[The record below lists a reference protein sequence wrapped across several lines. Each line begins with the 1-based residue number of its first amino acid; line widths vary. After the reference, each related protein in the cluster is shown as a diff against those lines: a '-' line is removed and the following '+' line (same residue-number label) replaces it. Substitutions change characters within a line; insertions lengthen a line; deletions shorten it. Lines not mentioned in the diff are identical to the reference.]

1 MSEQIYRRA
10 GKQVRP
16 FCLAARVYC
25 RGYSRRLQRAMTDF
39 GADESFDGAS
49 KKIKEHYGIEVPIS
63 ATRKVT
69 QAHGETMLREEPDSE
84 LGKQGARLV
93 IAGMDGS
100 MIPIVSIKT
109 DEKGREIKGDKRK
122 RRELSWK
129 EARLCVARDPR
140 SVSGHY
146 RATMGGVEQ
155 AGLQLVGCVA
165 EAGGGK
171 STKLHC
177 VADGAPWIA
186 SQVEQRFGGQA
197 NFLVDFY
204 HVSEYLAAAS
214 ELLGEK
220 KKTVWLKRQ
229 QRRLKVNRAT
239 EVITELNKLESIEK
253 DKLAR
258 SGERSKA
265 TKEEQPAA
273 TCKRYLENR
282 LEYLD
287 YKSAL
292 KAGLP
297 ISSGETESGHRWVIQ
312 ARLKIAGAWWKTS
325 NAERMLKLRTLRASN
340 EWESYWQRLSQT
352 AA

>member
-1 MSEQIYRRA
+1 MYRRA

-16 FCLAARVYC
+16 FCLAAGVTC
-25 RGYSRRLQRAMTDF
+25 RGYSRRLQRAVADF
-39 GADESFDGAS
+39 GADESFGEAA

-63 ATRKVT
+63 ATRTVT
-69 QAHGETMLREEPDSE
+69 QTHGEAMLRQESDSK

-100 MIPIVSIKT
+100 MVPIVSIKT
-109 DEKGREIKGDKRK
+109 DEKGRKIKGDQRK
-122 RRELSWK
+122 QRELSWK

-146 RATMGGVEQ
+146 RATMGDVDQ

-177 VADGAPWIA
+177 VADGAPWIVA
-186 SQVEQRFGGQA
+186 QVEERFAGQA

-214 ELLGEK
+214 QLLGEGK
-220 KKTVWLKRQ
+220 KGFWFKQQ
-229 QRRLKVNRAT
+229 QRRLKANQT
-239 EVITELNKLESIEK
+239 SDVIKELTNLEQIEK
-253 DKLAR
+253 SKLANMAKR
-258 SGERSKA
+258 SSVS
-265 TKEEQPAA
+265 KEEQPASA
-273 TCKRYLENR
+273 CRRYLENR
-282 LEYLD
+282 LAYLD
-287 YKSAL
+287 YKTTL

-312 ARLKIAGAWWKTS
+312 VRLKIAGAWWKTD
-325 NAERMLKLRTLRASN
+325 NAERMLKLRTMRASG
-340 EWESYWQRLSQT
+340 EWASYWCRVRQ
-352 AA
+352 AAA

>member
-1 MSEQIYRRA
+1 
-10 GKQVRP
+10 
-16 FCLAARVYC
+16 
-25 RGYSRRLQRAMTDF
+25 MTDF
-39 GADESFDGAS
+39 GSDQSFGEAA

-69 QAHGETMLREEPDSE
+69 QAHGEAMLQQEPEGE

-100 MIPIVSIKT
+100 MVPIVSIRT
-109 DEKGREIKGDKRK
+109 DEKGREIKGDRRK
-122 RRELSWK
+122 QRELSWK

-146 RATMGGVEQ
+146 RATMGDVEQ

-171 STKLHC
+171 STKVHC
-177 VADGAPWIA
+177 VADGAPWIV
-186 SQVEQRFGGQA
+186 SQVEERFAGQA

-214 ELLGEK
+214 ELLGESK
-220 KKTVWLKRQ
+220 KHFWFKQQ
-229 QRRLKVNRAT
+229 QRRLKANQT
-239 EVITELNKLESIEK
+239 SDVIKELAKLEAIEK
-253 DKLAR
+253 AKPANAAKR
-258 SGERSKA
+258 SSITR
-265 TKEEQPAA
+265 EEQPASA
-273 TCKRYLENR
+273 CRRYLENR
-282 LEYLD
+282 LAYLD
-287 YKSAL
+287 YKTTL

-312 ARLKIAGAWWKTS
+312 VRLKIAGAWWKTD
-325 NAERMLKLRTLRASN
+325 NAERMLKLRTMRASG
-340 EWESYWQRLSQT
+340 EWASYWRRVRQ
-352 AA
+352 AAA

>member
-1 MSEQIYRRA
+1 
-10 GKQVRP
+10 
-16 FCLAARVYC
+16 
-25 RGYSRRLQRAMTDF
+25 MTDF
-39 GADESFDGAS
+39 GADESFGKAA

-63 ATRKVT
+63 ATRTVT
-69 QAHGETMLREEPDSE
+69 QAHGDAMLREEPDSE

-100 MIPIVSIKT
+100 MVPIVSIET

-122 RRELSWK
+122 HRELSWK

-146 RATMGGVEQ
+146 RATMGDVERP
-155 AGLQLVGCVA
+155 GSQLVGCVA

-171 STKLHC
+171 PTKLHC
-177 VADGAPWIA
+177 VADGAPWIVM
-186 SQVEQRFGGQA
+186 QVEKRFGNQA

-214 ELLGEK
+214 ELLGESK
-220 KKTVWLKRQ
+220 KRAWLKQQ
-229 QRRLKVNRAT
+229 QRRLKANRT
-239 EVITELNKLESIEK
+239 SEVIKELNKLEVIEK
-253 DKLAR
+253 AKLA
-258 SGERSKA
+258 SVAKTSMP
-265 TKEEQPAA
+265 TKEEQPAS
-273 TCKRYLENR
+273 TCNRYLENR

-287 YKSAL
+287 YKTVL

-312 ARLKIAGAWWKTS
+312 ARLKKAGAWWKTE
-325 NAERMLKLRTLRASN
+325 NAERMLKLRTMRASD
-340 EWESYWQRLSQT
+340 EWATYWRRVSQ
-352 AA
+352 AAA

>member
-1 MSEQIYRRA
+1 
-10 GKQVRP
+10 
-16 FCLAARVYC
+16 
-25 RGYSRRLQRAMTDF
+25 MTDF
-39 GADESFDGAS
+39 GADESFGKAA

-63 ATRKVT
+63 ATRTVT
-69 QAHGETMLREEPDSE
+69 QAHGEAMLLEEPESE
-84 LGKQGARLV
+84 LGKQGARLM

-100 MIPIVSIKT
+100 MVPIVSIKT
-109 DEKGREIKGDKRK
+109 GEKGREIKGDKRK
-122 RRELSWK
+122 HRELSWK

-155 AGLQLVGCVA
+155 AGMQLVGCVA

-177 VADGAPWIA
+177 VADGAPWIVG
-186 SQVEQRFGGQA
+186 QVEKRFAVQA

-214 ELLGEK
+214 ELLGEA
-220 KKTVWLKRQ
+220 KKTFWLKQQ
-229 QRRLKVNRAT
+229 QRRLKANQT
-239 EVITELNKLESIEK
+239 SKVIEELTKLEPIEVV
-253 DKLAR
+253 KLAEAANK
-258 SGERSKA
+258 SV
-265 TKEEQPAA
+265 TKEERPASI
-273 TCKRYLENR
+273 CRRYLENR

-287 YKSAL
+287 YKTTL

-312 ARLKIAGAWWKTS
+312 ARLKIAGAWWKTD
-325 NAERMLKLRTLRASN
+325 NAERMLKLRTMRASGV
-340 EWESYWQRLSQT
+340 WASYWSRLRQAT
-352 AA
+352 A

>member
-1 MSEQIYRRA
+1 
-10 GKQVRP
+10 
-16 FCLAARVYC
+16 
-25 RGYSRRLQRAMTDF
+25 MTDF
-39 GADESFDGAS
+39 GADESFGEAA

-69 QAHGETMLREEPDSE
+69 QAHGEAMLREEPESE

-100 MIPIVSIKT
+100 MVPIVSIRT

-122 RRELSWK
+122 HRELNWK

-146 RATMGGVEQ
+146 RATMGDVEQ

-177 VADGAPWIA
+177 VADGAPWIVA
-186 SQVEQRFGGQA
+186 QVKERFAGQA

-214 ELLGEK
+214 ELLGES
-220 KKTVWLKRQ
+220 KKTFWFKQQ
-229 QRRLKVNRAT
+229 QRRLKANQT
-239 EVITELNKLESIEK
+239 GEVLKELTKLEAIEK
-253 DKLAR
+253 AKLANAAKR
-258 SGERSKA
+258 SPV
-265 TKEEQPAA
+265 TKEEQPASA
-273 TCKRYLENR
+273 CRRYLENR

-287 YKSAL
+287 YKTAL
-292 KAGLP
+292 DKGLP

-312 ARLKIAGAWWKTS
+312 VRLKIAGAWWKTD
-325 NAERMLKLRTLRASN
+325 NAERMLKLRTMRASG
-340 EWESYWQRLSQT
+340 EWVSYWRRVRQ
-352 AA
+352 AAA